1 MLAQWGVR
9 LMRKIYQLVLAA
21 LTGAIG
27 VAGAASLYAQQAGT
41 APAYLIVEVD
51 IRDTAT
57 FQKYAA
63 AIPGTVAPFGG
74 RFIVRGGKTD
84 ALEGDAPKRIIVIAF
99 DSMEKAQ
106 AWWNSPAYAEIRPIR
121 HSSAV
126 TRLFFVEGVP
136 PQ

>member
-1 MLAQWGVR
+1 MKMVR
-9 LMRKIYQLVLAA
+9 KLA
-21 LTGAIG
+21 LTAMAGAIG
-27 VAGAASLYAQQAGT
+27 IAGAATLYAQQPKT

-106 AWWNSPAYAEIRPIR
+106 GWWNSPAYAEIRPIR

-126 TRLFFVEGVP
+126 ARLYFVEGTA